1 MRTQMT
7 VWFHHTELE
16 TPMSAIPITVTG
28 TIATDPTART
38 LPSGRACASFR
49 LAVNHWRVDKNTG
62 EFVTDGTSWFGI
74 DCYGELASNAAMSL
88 NTGAAVIVSGN
99 LRNREWATEERSG
112 ISPTVV
118 AEHIGPDLRYGTAHY
133 RRAKA
138 SERSQS
144 TAGQTDTE
152 PSGSNDGVWNTLGPV
167 ETPASEAAG
176 RVGDAVAA
184 PLTSTGTDSLAGT
197 GSDDDHEVGS
207 ESSTSVDTSA
217 DAEGNSAADGGD
229 GGEDDPIARE
239 TANAAAP
246 F

>member
-7 VWFHHTELE
+7 AWFHHTDLE

-28 TIATDPTART
+28 TIATEPSART

-62 EFVTDGTSWFGI
+62 EFVTDGTSWFGV
-74 DCYGELASNAAMSL
+74 DCYGDLASNSAMSL
-88 NTGAAVIVSGN
+88 NTGAAVIVSGS

-133 RRAKA
+133 KRAKA
-138 SERSQS
+138 ADRSQS
-144 TAGQTDTE
+144 TTGE
-152 PSGSNDGVWNTLGPV
+152 SNSESSGSNDSVWNTLGTA
-167 ETPASEAAG
+167 ETLPESESDGDTDRGDIVDPASG
-176 RVGDAVAA
+176 
-184 PLTSTGTDSLAGT
+184 
-197 GSDDDHEVGS
+197 
-207 ESSTSVDTSA
+207 A
-217 DAEGNSAADGGD
+217 DADIDTGA
-229 GGEDDPIARE
+229 EDDPIAQE
-239 TANAAAP
+239 TAKVAAP

>member
-7 VWFHHTELE
+7 VWFHHTDLE

-28 TIATDPTART
+28 TIATAPSART

-62 EFVTDGTSWFGI
+62 EFVTDGTSWFGV
-74 DCYGELASNAAMSL
+74 DCYGDLASNSAMSL
-88 NTGAAVIVSGN
+88 NTGAAVIVSGS

-133 RRAKA
+133 KRAKA
-138 SERSQS
+138 ADRSQS
-144 TAGQTDTE
+144 TAGETTSE
-152 PSGSNDGVWNTLGPV
+152 SSGSNDSGWSALSPA
-167 ETPASEAAG
+167 ETPPESESDGDTAHGDIVDTAS
-176 RVGDAVAA
+176 
-184 PLTSTGTDSLAGT
+184 
-197 GSDDDHEVGS
+197 SDDADI
-207 ESSTSVDTSA
+207 DTGA
-217 DAEGNSAADGGD
+217 
-229 GGEDDPIARE
+229 EDDPIAQE
-239 TANAAAP
+239 TAKVAAP

>member
-1 MRTQMT
+1 MRTQTT
-7 VWFHHTELE
+7 VWFHRTDLE

-74 DCYGELASNAAMSL
+74 DCYGELASNSAMSL
-88 NTGAAVIVSGN
+88 STGAAVIVTGN

-144 TAGQTDTE
+144 NAGQADTE
-152 PSGSNDGVWNTLGPV
+152 SSGSNDGVWDTLGPA
-167 ETPASEAAG
+167 ETPAAVPGGEH
-176 RVGDAVAA
+176 GDVASA
-184 PLTSTGTDSLAGT
+184 TGTDSFAQKD
-197 GSDDDHEVGS
+197 SDDDGRAGS
-207 ESSTSVDTSA
+207 EGGADADTSVSSEGSTGA
-217 DAEGNSAADGGD
+217 DRAA

>member
-7 VWFHHTELE
+7 AWFHHTDLE

-28 TIATDPTART
+28 TIATEPSART

-62 EFVTDGTSWFGI
+62 EFVTDGTSWFGV
-74 DCYGELASNAAMSL
+74 DCYGDLASNSAMSL
-88 NTGAAVIVSGN
+88 NTGAAVIISGS

-133 RRAKA
+133 KRAKA
-138 SERSQS
+138 ADRSQS
-144 TAGQTDTE
+144 TAGE
-152 PSGSNDGVWNTLGPV
+152 SNSESSGSNDSGWSALGPA
-167 ETPASEAAG
+167 ETPPE
-176 RVGDAVAA
+176 
-184 PLTSTGTDSLAGT
+184 
-197 GSDDDHEVGS
+197 S
-207 ESSTSVDTSA
+207 ESDGDTDRGDIVDPASGA
-217 DAEGNSAADGGD
+217 DADIDTGA
-229 GGEDDPIARE
+229 EDDPIAQE
-239 TANAAAP
+239 TARVAAP